1 MGAFKNLITER
12 TVEEIQAMIKDNSER
27 IPDPGHKEE
36 NCPRVAIRM
45 GCYACGYPES
55 ESMFPAPDFE
65 DSLTPAYW
73 KTLWRDSKRRLE
85 KTEKILK
92 EIRGN
97 SNPSYLKDKV
107 DKYFKEENNA

>member
-12 TVEEIQAMIKDNSER
+12 TVEEIQAMLKDNSE
-27 IPDPGHKEE
+27 
-36 NCPRVAIRM
+36 NNA
-45 GCYACGYPES
+45 S
-55 ESMFPAPDFE
+55 
-65 DSLTPAYW
+65 YW
-73 KTLWRDSKRRLE
+73 KALWRDSKRRLE